1 MSSGPETAPG
11 FHGGIQLP
19 LYLNANYLFL
29 RTSRVPEPGHPR
41 EQLFHFVIKIA
52 QLTFSWS
59 ILMFKATINSKLQL
73 E

>member
-1 MSSGPETAPG
+1 VPETALG

-19 LYLNANYLFL
+19 LYLNANDLFL
-29 RTSRVPEPGHPR
+29 RTPLLPEPGQPR

-59 ILMFKATINSKLQL
+59 
-73 E
+73 